1 MKESVAIAKDAAA
14 KKESSPTRSDNSI
27 QRIRNEPERQLGS
40 LRDVIGNIRRDGGT
54 PSVES
59 IATEL
64 SVMPSSDCAS
74 ALLALQQTHGNQYV
88 QRVVTGIQAKLKIG
102 QPWDKYEQ
110 EADRVAE
117 QVMRMPEPQV
127 QRQPEEEEEKKKKE
141 KRLLQPKPLAEQI
154 TPLVQRQPIEEEE
167 EAEELPPMPEF
178 RLTPPSL
185 SLPGLS
191 SPHFPHLELEMPMQN
206 ALRFVERRL
215 DPTLIRPALLQIDPG
230 SLTLPSPTETGTVPE
245 TAVTP
250 PPESTPLVPAGPG
263 PEMPREASGS
273 DIIRAVM
280 AVPVVDTRLTNLQT
294 WALGRLERDWERL
307 SIGEQIATITA
318 TAVIGGG
325 ALGGVLSHPET
336 RQAAIDLLNGR
347 TFLVPGVEGLQFEVG
362 IRGNDW
368 TIGFHLDVGALL
380 PASLGFGP
388 SSPSAFGPPPI
399 PEGESE
405 SESGATVQ
413 RQIEEPQ
420 LQQQTEEEI
429 QPKEKP
435 DETLEVTPDLGERI
449 NAIKGGGRPLPEFT
463 RAFFEPRF
471 GQDFTQ
477 VRVHT
482 DTRAAESA
490 RAMNARAF
498 TVGRSIVFGAGQY
511 APGTVAGKRL
521 LAHELTHVVQQ
532 TGNEA
537 GERNKSLP
545 LNQVP
550 FSQHT
555 LQRVIA
561 IGGADLD
568 AAGITSAQN
577 EIVTTHLVDIV
588 NNTRGDLLFTR
599 DYRRNLI
606 RDTVRDMH
614 QASNR
619 FNYGSVEELARDVR
633 QRVLASLYMR
643 MSQGRTRRH
652 MGFSYPDR
660 ASDGTAGV
668 GPQVNQAA
676 RSYWG
681 PVQDPHG
688 DYYFELSRAGRTN
701 AYQAIV
707 TLFTEQT
714 NPHLRTLI
722 HCDYLLSVLQY
733 RAWAESIGVSRYN
746 RGVES
751 SSIDEPVLKWNGF
764 VDMQLPNVVPTSE
777 PPFIRLDTPLQ
788 QVTVASEG
796 DLIIGDHVVFYNHE
810 SYDALIKGV
819 GGIWR
824 LENAI
829 VIDRR
834 GGENRYQGHG
844 YFSPVPKRRLLTGMI
859 RQYNRHISAARRLTR
874 AVERAT
880 ALVRAAALAALHADY
895 PNVHE
900 KVGGGW
906 EISGTGFCGTDVT
919 RDLRPLTMAEAPG
932 LTDPC
937 TGTISVMRPVHTA
950 P

>member
-1 MKESVAIAKDAAA
+1 MMELTVEKKTDGQTYNRTKSDQDSVRYQQKTEPDFVGSGYHPPKRFVPLLAKFSHPMNA
-14 KKESSPTRSDNSI
+14 T
-27 QRIRNEPERQLGS
+27 QRIQLF
-40 LRDVIGNIRRDGGT
+40 NQ
-54 PSVES
+54 
-59 IATEL
+59 
-64 SVMPSSDCAS
+64 
-74 ALLALQQTHGNQYV
+74 LQRHYGNQYV
-88 QRVVTGIQAKLKIG
+88 QKVVAAYRSGNVEEDESKLASEIIAKKGSGRALEPANPAVQRLFKSGVIQAKLKIG
-102 QPWDKYEQ
+102 QPNDIYEQ

-117 QVMRMPEPQV
+117 QVMSMPEPWV
-127 QRQPEEEEEKKKKE
+127 QRQTEEEEKKKE
-141 KRLLQPKPLAEQI
+141 EEESIQIKPISEQI
-154 TPLVQRQPIEEEE
+154 TPLVQRQVDAEEEE
-167 EAEELPPMPEF
+167 EIVQTKEVSGQTPKATPELESRIQSF
-178 RLTPPSL
+178 RGGGQ
-185 SLPGLS
+185 SLP
-191 SPHFPHLELEMPMQN
+191 
-206 ALRFVERRL
+206 
-215 DPTLIRPALLQIDPG
+215 
-230 SLTLPSPTETGTVPE
+230 
-245 TAVTP
+245 
-250 PPESTPLVPAGPG
+250 ESA
-263 PEMPREASGS
+263 
-273 DIIRAVM
+273 
-280 AVPVVDTRLTNLQT
+280 
-294 WALGRLERDWERL
+294 
-307 SIGEQIATITA
+307 
-318 TAVIGGG
+318 
-325 ALGGVLSHPET
+325 
-336 RQAAIDLLNGR
+336 
-347 TFLVPGVEGLQFEVG
+347 
-362 IRGNDW
+362 
-368 TIGFHLDVGALL
+368 
-380 PASLGFGP
+380 
-388 SSPSAFGPPPI
+388 
-399 PEGESE
+399 
-405 SESGATVQ
+405 
-413 RQIEEPQ
+413 
-420 LQQQTEEEI
+420 
-429 QPKEKP
+429 
-435 DETLEVTPDLGERI
+435 
-449 NAIKGGGRPLPEFT
+449 

-471 GQDFTQ
+471 GHDFSQ

-482 DTRAAESA
+482 SAQAAKTA
-490 RAMNARAF
+490 QAVNARAF
-498 TVGRSIVFGAGQY
+498 TLGHKVVFATGGY

-561 IGGADLD
+561 IGRADLD

-614 QASNR
+614 QVTNR

-633 QRVLASLYMR
+633 QRVLASLYMQL
-643 MSQGRTRRH
+643 SQGRTRRH
-652 MGFSYPDR
+652 MGFSYPDK

-668 GPQVNQAA
+668 DPQVNQAA
-676 RSYWG
+676 LSYWG

-688 DYYFELSRAGRTN
+688 DYYFELSRAGRAN

-722 HCDYLLSVLQY
+722 HCDYLLSVLLY

-751 SSIDEPVLKWNGF
+751 GLIDEPVLKWNGF
-764 VDMQLPNVVPTSE
+764 VDLQLGNVVPTSE
-777 PPFIRLDTPLQ
+777 PPFFRLDTPLQ

-810 SYDALIKGV
+810 SYDALIEGV

-859 RQYNRHISAARRLTR
+859 RQYDRHISAARRLTR

-880 ALVRAAALAALHADY
+880 ALARAAALAALHADY
-895 PNVHE
+895 PKVHE

-906 EISGTGFCGTDVT
+906 EISGTGFCGIPVT

-932 LTDPC
+932 LTHPC
-937 TGTISVMRPVHTA
+937 TGTISVRRPVHTA